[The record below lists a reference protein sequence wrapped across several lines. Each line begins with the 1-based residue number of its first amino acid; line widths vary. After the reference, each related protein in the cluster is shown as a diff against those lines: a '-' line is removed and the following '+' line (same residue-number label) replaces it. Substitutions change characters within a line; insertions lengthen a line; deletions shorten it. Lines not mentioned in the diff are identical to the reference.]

1 MQLYGVAT
9 RAQSVPKGWHVD
21 AWQRRRGE
29 CTEYGGFVRIG
40 EFTLCN
46 VVLMVHALQT
56 VSDHGASNSFYMLYD
71 HHTSAYFPVYYFN
84 FIVEAMHI
92 IYADGLKKMPLALCL
107 AVIAGVSLTGSKN

>member
-56 VSDHGASNSFYMLYD
+56 VSDHGASNSFYSFMITIQVLIFLY
-71 HHTSAYFPVYYFN
+71 
-84 FIVEAMHI
+84 I
-92 IYADGLKKMPLALCL
+92 IS
-107 AVIAGVSLTGSKN
+107 IS